1 MRKRRFWTG
10 GVILLSLLAGCGS
23 TDVES
28 LAKPSSAVE
37 KNTMVEFA
45 RLESVF
51 GFADESGEKLITL
64 PDDSGAGLENP
75 EQFNAAIGNNGDWVE
90 IEFVRRQEANEQ
102 DNNRQTMY
110 NFNNMAGYVYKAKN
124 GKFIQNKSYL
134 LTRDGAI
141 GKDSLMALNSTVDG
155 QSPSGDYLPADAET
169 IAQIEAIKK
178 RKVTASSLLSAS
190 AENEKIALFV
200 FERKGDDMLASIAYI
215 KGDEVLFKDY
225 PATYNEYGTWRVED
239 GGDHPGR
246 FEVLFLARSDEG
258 LLLGLSWGA
267 PEGENLVVL
276 KETNG
281 PLQETGLHGGRY
293 WAPI

>member
-1 MRKRRFWTG
+1 M
-10 GVILLSLLAGCGS
+10 SLLAGCGNQ
-23 TDVES
+23 DVES
-28 LAKPSSAVE
+28 SAKPSSAVK
-37 KNTMVEFA
+37 KNTEVEFT

-51 GFADESGEKLITL
+51 GFADESGEKLITI

-75 EQFNAAIGNNGDWVE
+75 EQFNAAIGNNGEWVE
-90 IEFVRRQEANEQ
+90 IEFVHRRKANEQ

-110 NFNNMAGYVYKAKN
+110 NFSNMAGDVYKAKN

-134 LTRDGAI
+134 LTRDGVMD
-141 GKDSLMALNSTVDG
+141 KNSLMALNSTVDG
-155 QSPSGDYLPADAET
+155 QSQTGDYLPADAET
-169 IAQIEAIKK
+169 IALIEASKK

-215 KGDEVLFKDY
+215 KGDQVLFKDY
-225 PATYNEYGTWRVED
+225 PATYNDYGTWRVED

-267 PEGENLVVL
+267 PEGESLVIL
-276 KETNG
+276 KEANG
-281 PLQETGLHGGRY
+281 ALQETDLRSGRY